1 MSVNETTDP
10 PTLMAHRPSLLRC
23 RFVLGIFLLGWRF
36 MMENNFICT
45 WARNASPLMQAYH
58 ANEWGKVSHDDRYMF
73 EMLSLEGYQA
83 GLSWNT
89 ILNKRAAFK
98 ESFANFEVAKVAQM
112 TDADVEKLMQN
123 PAILRHRGK
132 LKATITNAQAFM
144 QVQAEFGNF
153 DKYIWQFVNGRQIND
168 HIRIPEEIHAQTP
181 LSAKISADLKQR
193 GFKFVGPVII
203 YSFMQAIGL
212 INDHE
217 IECMYNP
224 G

>member
-1 MSVNETTDP
+1 
-10 PTLMAHRPSLLRC
+10 
-23 RFVLGIFLLGWRF
+23 
-36 MMENNFICT
+36 MENNFICT
-45 WARNASPLMQAYH
+45 WARDASPLMQAYH
-58 ANEWGKVSHDDRYMF
+58 ANEWGQVSHDDRYMF

-112 TDADVEKLMQN
+112 TDTDVEKLMQN

-132 LKATITNAQAFM
+132 LKATITNAQAFIR
-144 QVQAEFGNF
+144 VQTEFGSF
-153 DKYIWQFVNGRQIND
+153 DKHIWQFVNGRQIND

-181 LSAKISADLKQR
+181 LSAKISTDLKQR
-193 GFKFVGPVII
+193 GFKFVGPVIV

>member
-1 MSVNETTDP
+1 
-10 PTLMAHRPSLLRC
+10 
-23 RFVLGIFLLGWRF
+23 
-36 MMENNFICT
+36 MENNFICT

-58 ANEWGKVSHDDRYMF
+58 ANEWGQVSHDDRYMF

-112 TDADVEKLMQN
+112 TDTDVEKLMQN

-144 QVQAEFGNF
+144 QVQAEFGSF

-168 HIRIPEEIHAQTP
+168 HIRIPEEIHAHTP
-181 LSAKISADLKQR
+181 LSAKISTDLKQR

-217 IECMYNP
+217 IECIYNP